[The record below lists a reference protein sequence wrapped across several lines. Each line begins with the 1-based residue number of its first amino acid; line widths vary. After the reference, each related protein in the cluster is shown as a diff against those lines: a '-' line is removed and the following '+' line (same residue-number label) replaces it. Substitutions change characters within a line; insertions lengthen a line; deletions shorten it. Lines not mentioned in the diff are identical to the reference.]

1 MFVPLIFVI
10 VCLFILNVLFTYV
23 RSLIGKEDLFHRW
36 AILIIVSTAAFST
49 VYYLLFG
56 GRLTEYVVLYVG
68 CGLAWFAMILIRE
81 KVTRAVRLPVLL
93 GLTAAVTLLALFG

>member
-1 MFVPLIFVI
+1 MFVPLIFVL
-10 VCLFILNVLFTYV
+10 VCLFVLNILFTYV
-23 RSLIGKEDLFHRW
+23 RSLVGREDLLYRW
-36 AILIIVSTAAFST
+36 VVVTIVSTAAFST

-68 CGLAWFAMILIRE
+68 SGLAWFTMILIRE
-81 KVTRAVRLPVLL
+81 KVARVVRLPVLL